1 LIRHGEPT
9 GLTPELPTATGS
21 LIRPSGRALR
31 PHPDPTN
38 HAGFP
43 QGFTSRSTELSK
55 SAHILRAIDAPS
67 PRGGYIGRSGPSPR
81 PIRSRPDTLMTSRSV
96 VLFDRPD
103 RPGEAPLRC
112 EAPNDAIFPTGPFG
126 RTAGAIRPGQWI
138 ASDST
143 RRRVTL
149 FGRFAGFRQES
160 RPAGPTANPLITPDL
175 PIWFVGAPNF
185 LRGHR
190 AGPIRATD
198 ADGMTTD
205 DGAEGFDDFR
215 FSRRRPRR
223 DPCYSNRATPS
234 PGFGKRTKTS
244 GSCPGMMSLG
254 LEAIRRI
261 RSCAARFACASN
273 VWAIGACLSRFS

>member
-1 LIRHGEPT
+1 LIHRGEFA
-9 GLTPELPTATGS
+9 GLTPDMSTTTGS

-55 SAHILRAIDAPS
+55 NIHILRTTDASS
-67 PRGGYIGRSGPSPR
+67 PRGGCIGRSGPSPR
-81 PIRSRPDTLMTSRSV
+81 PIRSPVLILFLRADRSFCSTGSSKRGPAATQGDGRRR
-96 VLFDRPD
+96 LAD
-103 RPGEAPLRC
+103 G
-112 EAPNDAIFPTGPFG
+112 AIP
-126 RTAGAIRPGQWI
+126 RAAGAIRPGRLI

-160 RPAGPTANPLITPDL
+160 RPAGATPNPLITPDL
-175 PIWFVGAPNF
+175 PVWFIRAPNV

-198 ADGMTTD
+198 DYG
-205 DGAEGFDDFR
+205 
-215 FSRRRPRR
+215 RR
-223 DPCYSNRATPS
+223 S
-234 PGFGKRTKTS
+234 
-244 GSCPGMMSLG
+244 
-254 LEAIRRI
+254 
-261 RSCAARFACASN
+261 
-273 VWAIGACLSRFS
+273 